1 MIFDTDVMIWA
12 FRGNGKALDAID
24 AASMR
29 SISAVTYMEL
39 LQGVRNKAEM
49 RSMKRFLSTLG
60 FATLPVT
67 AEITTRAIAIMEETA
82 LKSDL
87 GVCDA
92 LIFATAL
99 ESGDR
104 LLSGNV
110 KHFKEVPLLDATAFR
125 VAPATGEK
133 ASGGGHAK

>member
-12 FRGNGKALDAID
+12 FRGNAKALDAID
-24 AASMR
+24 AASER

-39 LQGVRNKAEM
+39 LQGVRNKKEM
-49 RSMKRFLSTLG
+49 LAMKRFLSTLG
-60 FATLPVT
+60 FSVLPAT
-67 AEITTRAIAIMEETA
+67 ANISSRAVAIMEDTA

-99 ESGDR
+99 ESGDT
-104 LLSGNV
+104 LLSGNA
-110 KHFKEVPLLDATAFR
+110 KHFKEVPLLDAMTFR
-125 VAPATGEK
+125 A
-133 ASGGGHAK
+133 

>member
-12 FRGNGKALDAID
+12 FRGNAKALDAID
-24 AASMR
+24 AASER

-39 LQGVRNKAEM
+39 LQGVRNKKEM
-49 RSMKRFLSTLG
+49 LSMKRFLSILG
-60 FATLPVT
+60 FSVLPAT
-67 AEITTRAIAIMEETA
+67 ANISSRAVAIMEDTA

-99 ESGDR
+99 DTGDT
-104 LLSGNV
+104 LLSGNA
-110 KHFKEVPLLDATAFR
+110 KHFKEVPLLDVVAFR
-125 VAPATGEK
+125 T
-133 ASGGGHAK
+133 